1 MLTAIAVLTNCSG
14 QLLLPEL
21 QIMQSLSRW
30 QKFGAVVND
39 RRTGAMIQASVSFDP
54 IKGELTSCPLD
65 KRECGGE
72 DLEKKN
78 WQKLKSKE
86 KARRDMINS
95 FTKLYD
101 IGCIAMF
108 DSLSED
114 EKERMQKLLIG
125 IQGYII
131 P

>member
-72 DLEKKN
+72 DLEKKKT
-78 WQKLKSKE
+78 KLAE
-86 KARRDMINS
+86 AEEQGEGKAR
-95 FTKLYD
+95 
-101 IGCIAMF
+101 
-108 DSLSED
+108 
-114 EKERMQKLLIG
+114 
-125 IQGYII
+125 
-131 P
+131 

>member
-1 MLTAIAVLTNCSG
+1 M
-14 QLLLPEL
+14 
-21 QIMQSLSRW
+21 
-30 QKFGAVVND
+30 
-39 RRTGAMIQASVSFDP
+39 
-54 IKGELTSCPLD
+54 GEKIL
-65 KRECGGE
+65 
-72 DLEKKN
+72 KKKKQN

-86 KARRDMINS
+86 KARRDKINS

-108 DSLSED
+108 DSLSKD

>member
-1 MLTAIAVLTNCSG
+1 
-14 QLLLPEL
+14 
-21 QIMQSLSRW
+21 
-30 QKFGAVVND
+30 
-39 RRTGAMIQASVSFDP
+39 MIQASDSFDP

-72 DLEKKN
+72 DLEKKT